1 MNNQYEVTQRNG
13 KLATIGRAMMTFSED
28 YGKNKSLG
36 SLTDSQ
42 LTVLNRLTHVGGMLT
57 KIGVL
62 FGPKEKDLTK
72 SDLELIAKFAKK
84 DVDILGV

>member
-1 MNNQYEVTQRNG
+1 MNNQYEVSQRNA
-13 KLATIGRAMMTFSED
+13 KLATIGRAMMTSSED

-42 LTVLNRLTHVGGMLT
+42 LTTLNRLTHVGGMLT